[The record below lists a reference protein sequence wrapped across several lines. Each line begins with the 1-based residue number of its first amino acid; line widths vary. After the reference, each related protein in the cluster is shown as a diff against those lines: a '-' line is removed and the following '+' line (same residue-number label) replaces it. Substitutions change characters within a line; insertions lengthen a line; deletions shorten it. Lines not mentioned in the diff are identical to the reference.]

1 MKVDTSFPQP
11 PPVPIPNRSAE
22 QQAEQ
27 TSARPVDRPH
37 HDEAANNQQ
46 TRQTV
51 PGLEARGEAAESRR
65 EVSERGETEQRQP
78 AAASPQGSSLS
89 SNPTQP
95 AAKGELLDVIA

>member
-11 PPVPIPNRSAE
+11 PPVPIPNRSVE
-22 QQAEQ
+22 QQGEQ

-65 EVSERGETEQRQP
+65 EVSERGETEQRQA
-78 AAASPQGSSLS
+78 AAASPPGSVPG
-89 SNPTQP
+89 SNPTRP
-95 AAKGELLDVIA
+95 AAIGELLDVIA

>member
-11 PPVPIPNRSAE
+11 PPVPIPNRSVE
-22 QQAEQ
+22 QQGEQ
-27 TSARPVDRPH
+27 TSAHPVDRPH

-46 TRQTV
+46 TRQNV

-65 EVSERGETEQRQP
+65 EVSEHGKTEQRQ
-78 AAASPQGSSLS
+78 AAATSPQGSGPGSD
-89 SNPTQP
+89 PTRS